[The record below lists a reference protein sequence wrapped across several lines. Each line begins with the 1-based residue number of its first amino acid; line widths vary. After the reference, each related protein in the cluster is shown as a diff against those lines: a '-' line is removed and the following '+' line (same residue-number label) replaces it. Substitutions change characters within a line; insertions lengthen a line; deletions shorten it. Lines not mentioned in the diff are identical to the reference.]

1 MLLSIPLGNSEA
13 IDVLKILVK
22 GFAIEG
28 AAAFNTL
35 AVISSIPVAL
45 EVAAAFN
52 TLAVISSIPV
62 ALEVFN
68 LVTSL

>member
-1 MLLSIPLGNSEA
+1 MLLSIPLGNSET
-13 IDVLKILVK
+13 IDILKILVK
-22 GFAIEG
+22 GSAIEG

-35 AVISSIPVAL
+35 AEI
-45 EVAAAFN
+45 
-52 TLAVISSIPV
+52 SIPV